1 MGFVLYLL
9 LMTRRNRVNSVIGQI
24 CLFEAKVK

>member
-9 LMTRRNRVNSVIGQI
+9 LMTRRNRVNNVIGQI
-24 CLFEAKVK
+24 RLFEAQVK

>member
-24 CLFEAKVK
+24 RLFEAKVK